1 MKENK
6 NRYEKRPQA
15 ISPPLISCLVP
26 LSEAMLGVLLPL
38 SLEIVGTD
46 ISNADNVGACC
57 GERGGGWTTKKH
69 EM

>member
-38 SLEIVGTD
+38 LLEIVGTH
-46 ISNADNVGACC
+46 ISKSEAG
-57 GERGGGWTTKKH
+57 
-69 EM
+69 